1 MSKLSD
7 QVVEQIQNGE
17 MPEDTIHDLHPTDE
31 ELERMNRLEEHL
43 DREEDEQL
51 RIQQEA
57 HNRFQENVR
66 WNGVDYYYSDPDVDD
81 LHPDVSVLIH
91 HIRRLQRYQL
101 KQLIAYFA
109 LKNLSQMGIEQV
121 VKKAM
126 EDKVLVD
133 DE

>member
-17 MPEDTIHDLHPTDE
+17 IPEDTIHDLHPTDE
-31 ELERMNRLEEHL
+31 ELEQTNRLEEEKL
-43 DREEDEQL
+43 IL
-51 RIQQEA
+51 QQEA

-66 WNGVDYYYSDPDVDD
+66 WNGVDYYYDDPDVDD
-81 LHPDVSVLIH
+81 IHPDVSVLIH
-91 HIRRLQRYQL
+91 HIRKLQKYQL

-121 VKKAM
+121 VQRAM
-126 EDKVLVD
+126 EDKSNGQ
-133 DE
+133 

>member
-17 MPEDTIHDLHPTDE
+17 IPEDTIHDLHPTDE

-57 HNRFQENVR
+57 HNRFQEN
-66 WNGVDYYYSDPDVDD
+66 
-81 LHPDVSVLIH
+81 
-91 HIRRLQRYQL
+91 
-101 KQLIAYFA
+101 
-109 LKNLSQMGIEQV
+109 
-121 VKKAM
+121 
-126 EDKVLVD
+126 
-133 DE
+133 

>member
-17 MPEDTIHDLHPTDE
+17 IPEDTIHDLHPTDE
-31 ELERMNRLEEHL
+31 ELEQTNRFEEEKL
-43 DREEDEQL
+43 IL
-51 RIQQEA
+51 QQEA

-91 HIRRLQRYQL
+91 HIRKLQKYQL

-121 VKKAM
+121 VQRAM